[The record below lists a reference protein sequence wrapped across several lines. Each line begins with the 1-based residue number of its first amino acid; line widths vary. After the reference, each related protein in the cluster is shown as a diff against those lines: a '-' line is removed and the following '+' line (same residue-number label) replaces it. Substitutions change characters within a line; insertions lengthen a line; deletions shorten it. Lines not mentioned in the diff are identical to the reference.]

1 MNILYIGDNHPG
13 STATHRAYALTR
25 LGHEVTIKDPGEPC
39 KSALQSRWVRI
50 LHFRTGYRLLQG
62 LMITWV
68 TKVLNSIKKPDL
80 IWVDSGELLGFN
92 CVKLLKSIGCPVII
106 YNVDDP
112 TGKRDG
118 ARFGSFLK
126 AISLYDLVVVVR
138 KESESECLALGAKRV
153 LRVFRSYDEVAH
165 HPYAAENEIPQKF
178 QSEVVFI
185 GTWMR
190 GEKRDRFLLDLIN
203 KGVPLSIWGNSW
215 ERSRLFPKL
224 RKNYKG
230 KSLQGKEYIA
240 AIQGAK
246 LCLGLL
252 SKGNRDLHTTRS
264 LEIPYAGGLLCAQ
277 RTSEH
282 MELYKEGT
290 EAAFW
295 SDSTECAEV
304 CKSLLSNAHR
314 ETVRLKGMERV
325 RSLKLGNEDVC
336 KEIINTI
343 LNPTTIH

>member
-1 MNILYIGDNHPG
+1 MNILYIGNNHAG
-13 STATHRAYALTR
+13 STATHRAYALSR
-25 LGHEVTIKDPGEPC
+25 LGHTVTIKDPGEPC
-39 KSALQSRWVRI
+39 QSALQSRWAKI

-62 LMITWV
+62 NMKKWV
-68 TKVLNSIKKPDL
+68 INLLTTTSKPDL

-92 CVKLLKSIGCPVII
+92 CIKILKSVGCPLVL

-118 ARFGSFLK
+118 ARFGSLLK
-126 AISLYDLVVVVR
+126 ALSLYDLVVVVR
-138 KESESECLALGAKRV
+138 KESEQECLALGAKRV

-165 HPYAAENEIPQKF
+165 RPYASSSEIPKKF
-178 QSEVVFI
+178 KSEVVFI

-203 KGVPLSIWGNSW
+203 NGIPLSIWGNSW

-224 RKNYKG
+224 REHYKG
-230 KSLQGKEYIA
+230 KELSGKDYIA
-240 AIQGAK
+240 AIQGSK

-282 MELYKEGT
+282 MELYNEGT
-290 EAAFW
+290 EAVFW
-295 SDSTECAEV
+295 SDVKECAAV
-304 CKSLLSNAHR
+304 CKSLLSNTHR
-314 ETVRLKGMERV
+314 ESVRLKGMERV

-336 KEIINTI
+336 RLIIDAASQSR
-343 LNPTTIH
+343 

>member
-1 MNILYIGDNHPG
+1 MNILYIGNNHAG
-13 STATHRAYALTR
+13 STATHRAYALSR
-25 LGHEVTIKDPGEPC
+25 LGHTVTIKAPGEPC
-39 KSALQSRWVRI
+39 QSALQSRWAKI

-62 LMITWV
+62 NMKKWV
-68 TKVLNSIKKPDL
+68 IELLATTSKPDL

-92 CVKLLKSIGCPVII
+92 CINLLKSVGCPLVL

-215 ERSRLFPKL
+215 ERSRLFSKL

-264 LEIPYAGGLLCAQ
+264 LEIPYAGG
-277 RTSEH
+277 
-282 MELYKEGT
+282 
-290 EAAFW
+290 
-295 SDSTECAEV
+295 
-304 CKSLLSNAHR
+304 
-314 ETVRLKGMERV
+314 
-325 RSLKLGNEDVC
+325 
-336 KEIINTI
+336 
-343 LNPTTIH
+343 

>member
-13 STATHRAYALTR
+13 STATHRANALLR
-25 LGHEVTIKDPGEPC
+25 LGHEVTIKDPQEPC
-39 KSALQSRWVRI
+39 RSALQSRWANI
-50 LHFRTGYRLLQG
+50 LHFRTGYRLLQS
-62 LMITWV
+62 LMIKWV
-68 TKVLNSIKKPDL
+68 MQVLDTIEKPDL

-92 CVKLLKSIGCPVII
+92 CVKMLKSLGCPVVI

-118 ARFGSFLK
+118 ARFRSLLK
-126 AISLYDLVVVVR
+126 AITLYDLVVVVR
-138 KESESECLALGAKRV
+138 KESERECLALGAKRV

-165 HPYAAENEIPQKF
+165 RPYPPGIEIPKEY

-215 ERSRLFPKL
+215 ERSRLFSKL
-224 RKNYKG
+224 KKNYKG

-282 MELYKEGT
+282 LELFREGT
-290 EAAFW
+290 EAVFW
-295 SDSTECAEV
+295 SDATECATV
-304 CKSLLSNAHR
+304 CKSLLSNVDR
-314 ETVRLKGMERV
+314 ERVRLKGMERV
-325 RSLKLGNEDVC
+325 RNLRLGNEDVC
-336 KEIINTI
+336 REIIDTI
-343 LNPTTIH
+343 TQPK

>member
-1 MNILYIGDNHPG
+1 MNILYIGDDHPG
-13 STATHRAYALTR
+13 STATHRANALSR
-25 LGHEVTIKDPGEPC
+25 LGHEVLIKDPGEPC
-39 KSALQSRWVRI
+39 ESALQSRWAKI

-62 LMITWV
+62 NMTTWV
-68 TKVLNSIKKPDL
+68 MQLIASVKKPDL
-80 IWVDSGELLGFN
+80 IWVDSGELLGIK
-92 CVKLLKSIGCPVII
+92 CVKLLKSLGCPLVL

-118 ARFGSFLK
+118 ARFRSLLK
-126 AISLYDLVVVVR
+126 ALSLYDLVVVVR
-138 KESESECLALGAKRV
+138 KESEQECLALGAKRV

-165 HPYAAENEIPQKF
+165 QPYTTPLEIPDKF
-178 QSEVVFI
+178 KSEVVFI

-190 GEKRDRFLLDLIN
+190 GEKRDQFLLDLIN

-215 ERSRLFPKL
+215 ERSRLFSKL
-224 RKNYKG
+224 KNNYKG
-230 KSLQGKEYIA
+230 KGLHGRDYIA

-282 MELYKEGT
+282 MELYREGT
-290 EAAFW
+290 EAVFW
-295 SDSTECAEV
+295 SDAEECAEV
-304 CKSLLSNAHR
+304 CKSLLSNVRR
-314 ETVRLKGMERV
+314 ENLRSKGMDRV
-325 RSLKLGNEDVC
+325 RSLRLGNEDVC
-336 KEIINTI
+336 KTIIEAI
-343 LNPTTIH
+343 PHQTTIH